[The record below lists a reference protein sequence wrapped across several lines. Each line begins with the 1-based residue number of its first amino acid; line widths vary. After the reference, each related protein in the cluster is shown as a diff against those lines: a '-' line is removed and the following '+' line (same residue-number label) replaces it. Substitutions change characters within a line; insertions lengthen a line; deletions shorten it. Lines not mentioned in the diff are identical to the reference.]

1 MKRNRLVA
9 LSLTASL
16 AGFIAACSEPDDAPA
31 QNTPT
36 AVEAMAERV
45 AEQEAEP
52 DLHELA
58 QLSLAAEIA
67 LGSAVKRLCSSVL
80 VGGRTVDHVMA
91 NELNN
96 VALSEAEFSF
106 DDDIVSGAIPV
117 NGGTMTVSALYR
129 DQIGCTLLK
138 DVSPISLRA
147 QFDSA
152 LYPPRPDVAD
162 EPWPIGNQV
171 TLPDEVPGFDMQAVH
186 AAVDQAFEDIEP
198 DQNIDTRAVLV
209 IHNGQIIAE
218 QYAEPFTA
226 DMPQLGWS
234 MTKTVTAALTGILA
248 ADGLL
253 HVDAGANVPEWRN
266 DGDQRRSITLEHLL
280 HMTSGMQY
288 SEVYTAGSMSDVI
301 LMLYTTG
308 DTAAF
313 TIDKPLVHEPGSTF
327 YYNSGTSNIIAR
339 IQRQLFNNFQDY
351 FNFPQ
356 ERLFGRIGMNSA
368 VIEPDASGTFVGSSY
383 MYATPRDW
391 AKFGLL
397 YLQDGMWNGERILPE
412 GWVEY
417 SVTPAPAAERGQ
429 YGVQMWLNAGA
440 PDDPENRA
448 LPNLPA
454 NMYYL
459 SGFEGQ
465 NILMFP
471 DQDLIVMRMGVTT
484 SGPRPVWTL
493 AESVLAAMGAE

>member
-1 MKRNRLVA
+1 MKHSRIFA
-9 LSLTASL
+9 LSLSAGL
-16 AGFIAACSEPDDAPA
+16 AGLIAACSEPEAPA
-31 QNTPT
+31 QSATP
-36 AVEAMAERV
+36 AMDAMTEQV
-45 AEQEAEP
+45 AEQEAAVSP
-52 DLHELA
+52 DEMA
-58 QLSLAAEIA
+58 QAALAAEIA

-80 VGGRTVDHVMA
+80 VGGRTVDHVMSR
-91 NELNN
+91 ELNN
-96 VALSEAEFSF
+96 PALSTADFSF
-106 DDDIVSGAIPV
+106 DDDIVSGAMAV
-117 NGGTMTVSALYR
+117 NGGTMTVRALYR

-147 QFDSA
+147 QFDPA
-152 LYPPRPDVAD
+152 LYPTKPDVD
-162 EPWPIGNQV
+162 NQPWPIGNQV
-171 TLPDEVPGFDMQAVH
+171 TLPDDVPGFDMEAVN
-186 AAVDQAFEDIEP
+186 AAVYQAFEDMEP

-209 IHNGQIIAE
+209 IHDGKIIAE

-234 MTKTVTAALTGILA
+234 MTKTVTAALTGILG

-253 HVDAGANVPEWRN
+253 HVNAGANVPEWRS
-266 DGDQRRSITLEHLL
+266 DGDERRNITLEHLL

-313 TIDKPLVHEPGSTF
+313 TIDKPLAHAPGSTF
-327 YYNSGTSNIIAR
+327 YYNSGTTNIISR
-339 IQRQLFNNFQDY
+339 IQRQLFTSHQDY

-356 ERLFGRIGMNSA
+356 ERLFSKLGMNSA

-391 AKFGLL
+391 AKMGLL

-412 GWVEY
+412 GWVDY

-429 YGVQMWLNAGA
+429 YGVQLWLNAGA
-440 PDDPENRA
+440 PDNPEDRP

-465 NILMFP
+465 NILVFP

-484 SGPRPVWTL
+484 SGPRPVWPL
-493 AESVLAAMGAE
+493 AESVLAAMQD